1 MTATDI
7 KSPMEQTLSS
17 ISLKSVV
24 DGFRHYLLTY
34 ESVIRYRGAF
44 FSHISSMEPSSLT
57 VRSAFAVYLYGVALS
72 FIIYIPIILIH
83 SLSLDKMHFLLQFIY
98 AQFILVVLFYIS
110 AKVFG
115 GRGTFTDT
123 AALYLTFSGMSVPLV
138 LLLDLPFFIYV
149 PTTEFVDV
157 NATSNSL
164 GQILANTPSWVQVW
178 NGIVLILMSAIA
190 FMLLL
195 RWIADAHLIT
205 RRRLILS
212 LILIYMPL
220 MAVHN
225 LFLAPYA
232 GKGIDLLSEV
242 LGKLG

>member
-24 DGFRHYLLTY
+24 DGFKHYLLTY
-34 ESVIRYRGAF
+34 KKVIRYRGAF
-44 FSHISSMEPSSLT
+44 FSYMNSTEPSSLT
-57 VRSAFAVYLYGVALS
+57 VSSALAVYLYGVALS
-72 FIIYIPIILIH
+72 FVLYIPIILLH

-98 AQFILVVLFYIS
+98 AQFILVVLFYLS
-110 AKVFG
+110 AKIFG

-123 AALYLTFSGMSVPLV
+123 AALYLTFSGMSVPLL
-138 LLLDLPFFIYV
+138 LLLDFPLFIYI

-157 NATSNSL
+157 NATTNNL
-164 GQILANTPSWVQVW
+164 GLILANTPKWVQIW
-178 NGIVLILMSAIA
+178 NGLVLLLMSVIA
-190 FMLLL
+190 FILLL
-195 RWIADAHLIT
+195 RWIADAHLIS

-212 LILIYMPL
+212 LIIIYMPL
-220 MAVHN
+220 MAIHN

-232 GKGIDLLSEV
+232 GKGIDLLSEA